1 MTIIADIADPLICF
15 GTIMHGKTLHFL
27 QLDRVQVLGCVTK
40 YEAADATWKM
50 ATQDASQL
58 YPFPHSAQVLQI
70 MGDKRQLLFVS
81 VSLEAESR

>member
-1 MTIIADIADPLICF
+1 MFLERGDLPILNIMTIIADIADPLICF

-58 YPFPHSAQVLQI
+58 VSE
-70 MGDKRQLLFVS
+70 QLWAV
-81 VSLEAESR
+81 